1 MSTHGEPKPAA
12 DKAAD
17 DKAGDGGDKLL
28 SRVGIWGVIALLL
41 IVAARITISVM
52 TAEKKPNDNSSAGQQ
67 KAGGGDD
74 KAGQGKDPAGTGS
87 QPESR
92 SSFVC
97 AAQVPAENQALRLS
111 LGGQREVRFI
121 LPLGDWSPE
130 IALPPGA
137 FWNLDLEPH
146 TGFRAKV
153 TDDLGAGRE
162 VSVAAHKPLVSLG
175 LTRVKFQGVAPG
187 QVMVVSIS
195 EAPPKAR

>member
-1 MSTHGEPKPAA
+1 MSTHAEPKPAA

-17 DKAGDGGDKLL
+17 DKAGDGGDELL
-28 SRVGIWGVIALLL
+28 SRVGIWAVIALLL
-41 IVAARITISVM
+41 IVVYRVAMGLM
-52 TAEKKPNDNSSAGQQ
+52 TAEKGPNNNSSAAQQ

-74 KAGQGKDPAGTGS
+74 KVGQGKNPAGAKS

-92 SSFVC
+92 SSFVG

-111 LGGQREVRFI
+111 LGGQREIRFI

-130 IALPPGA
+130 IVLPPGA
-137 FWNLDLEPH
+137 VWNLDLEPH

-162 VSVAAHKPLVSLG
+162 VSVAAHKPLVALG
-175 LTRVKFQGVAPG
+175 LTRVSFQGVAPG